1 MKKIYAILPCYN
13 EEENIGK
20 LIEEWNKQLKLL
32 KEKEYELSI
41 IAIDDCSIDNTKNI
55 ILENKEKYSNVDI
68 IEHKQNQGLRGGLNT
83 ALHYFSNNAKE
94 GDLLVLMDGDNT
106 HDPKYVHRM
115 LELILQGNDCV
126 IASRY
131 QEDSNIVGL
140 AKTREL
146 MSDFAK
152 LYYSAILR
160 IPNVKDYTC
169 GYRIYTYNIIQ
180 KLLNKFGE
188 NPIKEKSFACMMELL
203 YKVYLVG
210 AKFGEVGF
218 ELRYDKKCG
227 NSKMKV
233 LKTAERSLVTALKLK
248 LRYNFLSLLTIIF
261 LIIFSIFLSLG
272 TNFSQINHNILSHDC
287 GIFSYIAFAMQK
299 GRVLYKETWDNKG
312 PLLYFIYYIGFLIN
326 SKYGVYLLELIS
338 IFISVLF
345 GYKTIK
351 LITDKKLY
359 SIIGIIYTFSV
370 WGVTF
375 EGGTFSESFALPLM
389 FIGIYLFTKKIF
401 KGQKLKNLEIVILG
415 ILTALIASLRL
426 NMLAIFLALF
436 IVIGIDL
443 IFEKQFKEILRWLAY
458 GVLGFIIAIIPILIY
473 LIYNKALVDCMNTA
487 YFGIL
492 SGFNC
497 GTIINKIRVLI
508 SMIITFNI
516 SGGSILIL
524 GFIITSILLIINK
537 NITNKNYKK
546 YIMCIILA
554 IVINLYANSVAGA
567 YQMHYLLTFI
577 PILAMA
583 ISLAIKL
590 YDTIK
595 LYYWKKIILL
605 VIVVL
610 SLSYTG
616 YKDYIFYCGKR
627 TEKVS
632 ENSLNAMIQQYIED
646 ETNEEDLVQMI
657 GGRMESVG
665 ANFIT
670 KRLSAS
676 KYSYLPLWPSFTK
689 ERKSIMTNELII
701 ELKEKEPELIMICQ
715 YNNNEKE
722 FHELIEDKESWNE
735 FLEENY
741 IKDNESIKYYT
752 IYKRK

>member
-1 MKKIYAILPCYN
+1 M
-13 EEENIGK
+13 
-20 LIEEWNKQLKLL
+20 
-32 KEKEYELSI
+32 
-41 IAIDDCSIDNTKNI
+41 
-55 ILENKEKYSNVDI
+55 
-68 IEHKQNQGLRGGLNT
+68 
-83 ALHYFSNNAKE
+83 
-94 GDLLVLMDGDNT
+94 
-106 HDPKYVHRM
+106 
-115 LELILQGNDCV
+115 
-126 IASRY
+126 
-131 QEDSNIVGL
+131 
-140 AKTREL
+140 
-146 MSDFAK
+146 
-152 LYYSAILR
+152 
-160 IPNVKDYTC
+160 KDYTC

-492 SGFNC
+492 SGFNS

>member
-140 AKTREL
+140 AKKREL

-436 IVIGIDL
+436 LVIGIDL

-492 SGFNC
+492 SGFNS